1 MFKIFKKLNK
11 VEIISEPERRVDG
24 FYFHVKVP
32 CVVEPLTISTR
43 DLLAKHVS
51 QLSKEDKNIVINTF
65 KLEVKYKLLYI
76 TDDEFLLLDLQTGKD
91 DWLDLNYFSLK
102 KLPENSLSTKDIIKI
117 TQRLEYQSINS
128 NNNKFNNF
136 LSYDSEDDDSRKVI
150 KLKLVE

>member
-51 QLSKEDKNIVINTF
+51 QLSKEDKNIVINNALQNIKRVIFTF
-65 KLEVKYKLLYI
+65 DKYQHVTHVITYIFQWLFKYK
-76 TDDEFLLLDLQTGKD
+76 E
-91 DWLDLNYFSLK
+91 NVFSK
-102 KLPENSLSTKDIIKI
+102 V
-117 TQRLEYQSINS
+117 
-128 NNNKFNNF
+128 FNHNIF
-136 LSYDSEDDDSRKVI
+136 AN
-150 KLKLVE
+150 